1 LTGKKT
7 KKINELEEP
16 TPKGIP
22 FEDAVKRLLQA
33 PPSPKTKKSQPN
45 KSKDKD

>member
-22 FEDAVKRLLQA
+22 FEDAVKRLLQT
-33 PPSPKTKKSQPN
+33 PPLPKAKKNQPE
-45 KSKDKD
+45 KFRDKD